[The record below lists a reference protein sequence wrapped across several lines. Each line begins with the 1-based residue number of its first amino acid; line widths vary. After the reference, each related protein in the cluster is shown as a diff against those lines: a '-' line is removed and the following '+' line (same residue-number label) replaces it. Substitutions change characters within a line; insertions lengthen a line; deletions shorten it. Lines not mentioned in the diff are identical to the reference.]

1 MKMNRFVI
9 MFVAVMMIFPAVVFA
24 EVIQGV
30 INELN
35 TASNT
40 LGITRINPVTGAS
53 EQLKVSISKDATFK
67 GVNSLG
73 ELQVGTQVRLDAAP
87 ATAGVWRATAV
98 EKA

>member
-9 MFVAVMMIFPAVVFA
+9 MFVAVMMIFPAVGFA

-40 LGITRINPVTGAS
+40 LGITRINPDCFDR
-53 EQLKVSISKDATFK
+53 KNVS
-67 GVNSLG
+67 
-73 ELQVGTQVRLDAAP
+73 
-87 ATAGVWRATAV
+87 WRFI
-98 EKA
+98 